1 MARTWAKR
9 RLWGGGRRSAPPGA
23 DAGEDEALF
32 DEAFQRRLEYL
43 AIVSRRV
50 MSGRHRAERR
60 TRKAGSGIEFAD
72 HRVYTPGDDF
82 RTLDWNVYQRLGRL
96 LVRLNEEE
104 EDLSVYVVLD
114 TSASMG
120 FGDPPKLR
128 HGKRLAAALAYV
140 SLAHLD
146 RVSVLTFA
154 DAMAGRLPPTRG
166 KGRIFRVFD
175 FLRDLRPGGET
186 DLAASLRAFT
196 AQNKRPGV
204 VALVSDLY
212 DAGGVAAGL
221 DVLRYARFEPHVL
234 HLVDARES
242 ALPALGDL
250 RLVDAESGVAREV
263 TVTESLHA
271 RFREAHAAW
280 RREIEETCTAKHV
293 PYYPLDVSVPF
304 DEAVLGVLRR
314 GGLFR

>member
-9 RLWGGGRRSAPPGA
+9 RLWGRRTVPPAPGA
-23 DAGEDEALF
+23 TEDDALF
-32 DEAFQRRLEYL
+32 DEAFQQRLEYL

-50 MSGRHRAERR
+50 VSGRHRAERR

-72 HRVYTPGDDF
+72 HRVYAPGDDF
-82 RTLDWNVYQRLGRL
+82 RTLDWNAYQRLGRL

-114 TSASMG
+114 TSSSMG

-140 SLAHLD
+140 SLANLD

-175 FLRDLRPGGET
+175 FLRDLTPSGQT
-186 DLAASLRAFT
+186 DLAAALRTFT

-204 VALVSDLY
+204 VALISDLY
-212 DAGGVAAGL
+212 DPRGVAAGL

-234 HLVDARES
+234 HVLDDEEAE
-242 ALPALGDL
+242 LPALGDL
-250 RLVDAESGVAREV
+250 RLVDAESGAAREV
-263 TVTESLHA
+263 TLTEALHA
-271 RFREAHAAW
+271 RFREARAAW
-280 RREIEETCTAKHV
+280 LREVEEACTAKHV
-293 PYYPLDVSVPF
+293 PYYGLDVSVPF